1 MAAPHCERVV
11 PGGVC
16 SRVANFGMT
25 TDVGRYAIWLC
36 EIHVLPWLEENGLQ
50 LQEVLC
56 GNKSHTPALNT
67 VPDVTG
73 EFPALPIPFETDARE

>member
-1 MAAPHCERVV
+1 MSAPTCEY
-11 PGGVC
+11 PGAKC

-25 TDVGRYAIWLC
+25 TEPERYAIWLC
-36 EIHVLPWLEENGLQ
+36 EIHTPDWLADHGLS

-56 GNKSHTPALNT
+56 GNKHHTPASVS

-73 EFPALPIPFETDARE
+73 EFPALPTPFPNG